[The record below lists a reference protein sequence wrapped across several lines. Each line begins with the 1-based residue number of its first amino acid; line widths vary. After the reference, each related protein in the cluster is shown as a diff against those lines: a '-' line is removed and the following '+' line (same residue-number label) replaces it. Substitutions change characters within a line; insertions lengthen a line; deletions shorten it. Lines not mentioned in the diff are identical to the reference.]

1 MKKYLTKL
9 TLITLAS
16 SNLLFA
22 DMVFNLGGQ
31 QFANSVEGK
40 FKDATY
46 DLPHTIVSTSLK
58 FDNGH
63 YIPNE
68 SGSFKV
74 QLKNP
79 KAKWGVTFDVNTF
92 LNIRGFGVTLMSKE
106 GRIVTIFFS
115 KNKISVSGKV
125 IEEKSFNVHK
135 KIIGSIESDGKT
147 IDIIFNGT
155 YTFKVEKPNF
165 QLAYVE
171 VNLAT
176 DWEAGNPRVDKLNG
190 LAISTTSD

>member
-16 SNLLFA
+16 SNLLFG
-22 DMVFNLGGQ
+22 DIVFNLGAQ
-31 QFANSVEGK
+31 QFANSIEGK

-63 YIPNE
+63 YIPNQ

-74 QLKNP
+74 QLKKP
-79 KAKWGVTFDVNTF
+79 KSKWGVTFDVNTF
-92 LNIRGFGVTLMSKE
+92 LNTRGFGVTLMSKE

-115 KNKISVSGKV
+115 QNKISVSGKSL
-125 IEEKSFNVHK
+125 EEKSLNGHK
-135 KIIGSIESDGKT
+135 EIMGSVESDGKS
-147 IDIIFNGT
+147 IDVIINGM

-165 QLAYVE
+165 QLAYVD
-171 VNLAT
+171 VNLAI
-176 DWEAGNPRVDKLNG
+176 DWKSGYEQPDKLNS
-190 LAISTTSD
+190 LTISTTSN

>member
-1 MKKYLTKL
+1 MKNYLTKL
-9 TLITLAS
+9 TLIILAT
-16 SNLLFA
+16 SNFLMA

-31 QFANSVEGK
+31 QFSNSIEGK

-46 DLPHTIVSTSLK
+46 DLPETTVSTSLK

-63 YIPNE
+63 YIPNH

-74 QLKNP
+74 QLKKP
-79 KAKWGVTFDVNTF
+79 KAKWGVTFDVDAYLST
-92 LNIRGFGVTLMSKE
+92 RGFGVTLMSKE

-115 KNKISVSGKV
+115 QNKISVSGKV
-125 IEEKSFNVHK
+125 IEEKSFNGHK

-147 IDIIFNGT
+147 IDIIFNGK
-155 YTFKVEKPNF
+155 YIFKVEKPNF
-165 QLAYVE
+165 QLVYVE

-176 DWEAGNPRVDKLNG
+176 DWQGNYAHPDKLNG
-190 LAISTTSD
+190 LAISTASK